1 MVRYH
6 IHPWNWC
13 HVIACGR
20 YDVLAAIRCESTNA
34 VEENQVTLCFFGRR
48 PIRLALLLL
57 GRRPIRL
64 TLLLLGRRPIG
75 LALLLLGLRPIGL
88 ALRAGADSNG
98 ETDLAEL
105 FYK

>member
-20 YDVLAAIRCESTNA
+20 YDVLAAIRSESTNA
-34 VEENQVTLCFFGRR
+34 VEENQVTLCFFGLR

-57 GRRPIRL
+57 GR
-64 TLLLLGRRPIG
+64 
-75 LALLLLGLRPIGL
+75 RPIGL

>member
-13 HVIACGR
+13 HVSACGR

-34 VEENQVTLCFFGRR
+34 VEENQVTLCFLGLR

-57 GRRPIRL
+57 GRRPI
-64 TLLLLGRRPIG
+64 G
-75 LALLLLGLRPIGL
+75 LALPLLWLRPIGL
-88 ALRAGADSNG
+88 ALPLLGLRPFRLPLPLLRLRPIRLALRARADC
-98 ETDLAEL
+98 
-105 FYK
+105 